1 MKQKTNQPTIKRKQ
15 QMKIN
20 LKKTNEVFSIKK
32 FVTVLEEIN
41 CSINDINI
49 NLNKHTLL
57 ILLESKTITNDVP
70 SYLLKH

>member
-1 MKQKTNQPTIKRKQ
+1 MKQKTNQPTIRKQ